1 MKITVIGTGYVGL
14 IEKQTERELQK
25 EYVKAQLGDVE
36 TTYANT
42 SLLTRLTAYKPEIEL
57 SEGINRFIN

>member
-42 SLLTRLTAYKPEIEL
+42 SLLTC
-57 SEGINRFIN
+57 